1 MQGIDHRSA
10 MNEVEIK
17 DYLPADRAQVL
28 IEALPY
34 IQRFSERVVLI
45 KIGGSTLVDQTL
57 FDRLAED
64 VVLLHSVGIKPI
76 IVHGGGPQIG
86 HELRLAGK
94 ETSFIDGLRVT
105 DQETLKVV
113 SKVLKGQV
121 GRRIVDAI
129 ISLGGPAVSLSG
141 ETENLISVTP
151 VSKELGFVGK
161 ITDIAPHL
169 LNTLIEDGQ
178 IPVVSTLGIDDKGQ
192 SYNINAD
199 TAAGALAGALQ
210 VQKVIYLSDVPGLL
224 SDKDDVSTLI
234 SSITTLEVEGMVVS
248 KGVSDGMIP
257 KVNSCIDALRQGVGS
272 AHLLDGRIPHVV
284 LLELFTDE
292 GIGTMIVEED

>member
-1 MQGIDHRSA
+1 

-105 DQETLKVV
+105 DQETLKIV

-234 SSITTLEVEGMVVS
+234 SSITTLEVEEMVVS

>member
-10 MNEVEIK
+10 MNEVGIK
-17 DYLPADRAQVL
+17 DYLPGDRAQVL

-105 DQETLKVV
+105 DQETLKIV

-234 SSITTLEVEGMVVS
+234 SSITTLEVEGMIVS

-292 GIGTMIVEED
+292 GIGTMIVEEN

>member
-1 MQGIDHRSA
+1 
-10 MNEVEIK
+10 MNEVGIK

-86 HELRLAGK
+86 HELRLAGN

-105 DQETLKVV
+105 DQETLKIV

-248 KGVSDGMIP
+248 KGVSDGLIP

-284 LLELFTDE
+284 LLELFSDE

>member
-1 MQGIDHRSA
+1 
-10 MNEVEIK
+10 MNEVGIK

-141 ETENLISVTP
+141 ETANLISVTP

>member
-151 VSKELGFVGK
+151 ISKELGFVGK

>member
-1 MQGIDHRSA
+1 
-10 MNEVEIK
+10 MNEVGIK
-17 DYLPADRAQVL
+17 DYLPGDRAQVL

-105 DQETLKVV
+105 DQETLKIV

-224 SDKDDVSTLI
+224 SDKDDVSSLI
-234 SSITTLEVEGMVVS
+234 SSITTLEVEGMIVS

>member
-10 MNEVEIK
+10 MNEVGIK

-105 DQETLKVV
+105 DQETLKIV

-151 VSKELGFVGK
+151 ISKELGFVGK
-161 ITDIAPHL
+161 ITDIAPHS

>member
-1 MQGIDHRSA
+1 

-105 DQETLKVV
+105 DQETLKIV

-234 SSITTLEVEGMVVS
+234 SSITTLEVEGMIVS

-292 GIGTMIVEED
+292 GIGTMIVEEN

>member
-1 MQGIDHRSA
+1 
-10 MNEVEIK
+10 MNKVGIK

-105 DQETLKVV
+105 DQETLKIV

-121 GRRIVDAI
+121 GRRIVDSI

-151 VSKELGFVGK
+151 INKELGFVGK
-161 ITDIAPHL
+161 ITDIAPHS
-169 LNTLIEDGQ
+169 LNAIIEGGQ
-178 IPVVSTLGIDDKGQ
+178 IPVISTLGIDEKGQ

-199 TAAGALAGALQ
+199 TAAGAVASAMTATRLLMLTDVAG
-210 VQKVIYLSDVPGLL
+210 VK
-224 SDKDDVSTLI
+224 DKNGELI
-234 SSITTLEVEGMVVS
+234 THLPLIQHSS
-248 KGVSDGMIP
+248 
-257 KVNSCIDALRQGVGS
+257 
-272 AHLLDGRIPHVV
+272 
-284 LLELFTDE
+284 
-292 GIGTMIVEED
+292 

>member
-1 MQGIDHRSA
+1 

-105 DQETLKVV
+105 DQETLKIV

-234 SSITTLEVEGMVVS
+234 SSITTLEVEGMIVS

-272 AHLLDGRIPHVV
+272 DQVLDGRIPHVV

>member
-10 MNEVEIK
+10 MNEVGIK

-151 VSKELGFVGK
+151 ISKELGFVGK

-234 SSITTLEVEGMVVS
+234 SSITTLEVEGMVIS

>member
-1 MQGIDHRSA
+1 
-10 MNEVEIK
+10 MNEVGIK

-161 ITDIAPHL
+161 ITDIAPHS

-234 SSITTLEVEGMVVS
+234 SSITTLEVEEMVVS

>member
-151 VSKELGFVGK
+151 ISKELGFVGK
-161 ITDIAPHL
+161 ITDIAPHS

-234 SSITTLEVEGMVVS
+234 SSITTLEVEGMIVS

>member
-1 MQGIDHRSA
+1 
-10 MNEVEIK
+10 MNEVGIK

-34 IQRFSERVVLI
+34 IQRFSEKVVLI

-105 DQETLKVV
+105 DQETLKIV

-151 VSKELGFVGK
+151 ISKELGFVGK

-169 LNTLIEDGQ
+169 LNTLIEGGQ

>member
-1 MQGIDHRSA
+1 

-151 VSKELGFVGK
+151 ISKELGFVGK

-169 LNTLIEDGQ
+169 LNTLIEGGQ

-234 SSITTLEVEGMVVS
+234 SSITTLEVEGMIVS

>member
-1 MQGIDHRSA
+1 

-105 DQETLKVV
+105 DQETLKIV

-141 ETENLISVTP
+141 ETANLISVTP

-234 SSITTLEVEGMVVS
+234 SSITTLEVEGMIVS

>member
-1 MQGIDHRSA
+1 MD
-10 MNEVEIK
+10 EVGIK
-17 DYLPADRAQVL
+17 DYLPGDRAQVL

-105 DQETLKVV
+105 DQETLKIV

-234 SSITTLEVEGMVVS
+234 SSITTLEVEGMIVS

>member
-1 MQGIDHRSA
+1 
-10 MNEVEIK
+10 MNEVGIK

-45 KIGGSTLVDQTL
+45 KVGGSTLVDQTL

-105 DQETLKVV
+105 DQETLKIV

-234 SSITTLEVEGMVVS
+234 SSITTLEVEGMIVS

-292 GIGTMIVEED
+292 GIGTMILEED

>member
-10 MNEVEIK
+10 MNEVGIK

-105 DQETLKVV
+105 DQETLKIV

-151 VSKELGFVGK
+151 ISKELGFVGK
-161 ITDIAPHL
+161 ITDIAPHS

-234 SSITTLEVEGMVVS
+234 SSITTLEVEGMIVS

>member
-1 MQGIDHRSA
+1 

-105 DQETLKVV
+105 DQETLKIV

-234 SSITTLEVEGMVVS
+234 SSITILEVEGMIVS

>member
-105 DQETLKVV
+105 DQETLKIV

-141 ETENLISVTP
+141 ETANLISVTP

-192 SYNINAD
+192 SYNVNAD

-234 SSITTLEVEGMVVS
+234 SSITTLEVEGMIVS

>member
-1 MQGIDHRSA
+1 
-10 MNEVEIK
+10 MNEVGIK
-17 DYLPADRAQVL
+17 DYLPSDRAQVL

-105 DQETLKVV
+105 DQETLKIV

-129 ISLGGPAVSLSG
+129 TSLGGPAVSLSG

-151 VSKELGFVGK
+151 INKELGFVGK
-161 ITDIAPHL
+161 ITDIAPRL

-234 SSITTLEVEGMVVS
+234 SSITTSEVEGMVVS

-257 KVNSCIDALRQGVGS
+257 KVNSCIDALRQGVES

-284 LLELFTDE
+284 LPELFTDE

>member
-1 MQGIDHRSA
+1 
-10 MNEVEIK
+10 MNEVGIK
-17 DYLPADRAQVL
+17 DYLPGDRAQVL

-86 HELRLAGK
+86 HELRIAGK

-105 DQETLKVV
+105 DQETLKIV

-234 SSITTLEVEGMVVS
+234 SSITTLEVEGMIVS

>member
-34 IQRFSERVVLI
+34 IQRFSGSVVLI

-105 DQETLKVV
+105 DQETLKIV

-234 SSITTLEVEGMVVS
+234 SSITTVEVEGMIVS

>member
-1 MQGIDHRSA
+1 
-10 MNEVEIK
+10 MNEVGIK

-169 LNTLIEDGQ
+169 LNTLIEGGQ

-234 SSITTLEVEGMVVS
+234 SSITTLEVEEMVVS

>member
-1 MQGIDHRSA
+1 
-10 MNEVEIK
+10 MNEVGIK
-17 DYLPADRAQVL
+17 DYLPSDRAQVL

-151 VSKELGFVGK
+151 ISKELGFVGK

-234 SSITTLEVEGMVVS
+234 SSITTLEVEEMVVS

-257 KVNSCIDALRQGVGS
+257 KVNSCIDALRQGVES

>member
-1 MQGIDHRSA
+1 

-105 DQETLKVV
+105 DQETLKIV

-199 TAAGALAGALQ
+199 TAAGARAGALQ

-234 SSITTLEVEGMVVS
+234 SSITTLEVEGMIVS

>member
-1 MQGIDHRSA
+1 

-105 DQETLKVV
+105 DQETLKIV
-113 SKVLKGQV
+113 SRVLKGQV

-234 SSITTLEVEGMVVS
+234 SSITTLEVEGMIVS

>member
-1 MQGIDHRSA
+1 
-10 MNEVEIK
+10 MNEVGIK

-105 DQETLKVV
+105 DQETLKIV

-151 VSKELGFVGK
+151 ISKELGFVGK

-234 SSITTLEVEGMVVS
+234 SSITTLEVEEMVVS

-257 KVNSCIDALRQGVGS
+257 KVNSCIDALRQGVES

>member
-1 MQGIDHRSA
+1 
-10 MNEVEIK
+10 MNEVGIK

-151 VSKELGFVGK
+151 ISKELGFVGK

-210 VQKVIYLSDVPGLL
+210 VQKVIYLSEVPGLL

>member
-1 MQGIDHRSA
+1 
-10 MNEVEIK
+10 MNEVGIK
-17 DYLPADRAQVL
+17 DYLPGDRAQVL

-105 DQETLKVV
+105 DQETLKIV

-234 SSITTLEVEGMVVS
+234 SSITTLEVEGMIVS

-292 GIGTMIVEED
+292 GIGTMIVEEN

>member
-1 MQGIDHRSA
+1 MQGIDHRSD

-105 DQETLKVV
+105 DQETLKIV

-234 SSITTLEVEGMVVS
+234 SSITTLEVEGMIVS

>member
-1 MQGIDHRSA
+1 
-10 MNEVEIK
+10 MNEEGIK
-17 DYLPADRAQVL
+17 DYLPGDRAQVL

-105 DQETLKVV
+105 DQETLKIV

-234 SSITTLEVEGMVVS
+234 SSITTLEVEGMIVS

-292 GIGTMIVEED
+292 GIGTMIVEEN

>member
-10 MNEVEIK
+10 MNEVGIK

-105 DQETLKVV
+105 DQETLKIV

-234 SSITTLEVEGMVVS
+234 SSITTSEVEGMVVS

>member
-10 MNEVEIK
+10 MNEVGIK

-105 DQETLKVV
+105 DQETLKIV

-151 VSKELGFVGK
+151 ISKELGFVGK

-178 IPVVSTLGIDDKGQ
+178 IPVVSTLGIDGKGQ

-234 SSITTLEVEGMVVS
+234 SSITTLEVEGMILS

>member
-1 MQGIDHRSA
+1 
-10 MNEVEIK
+10 MNEVGIK
-17 DYLPADRAQVL
+17 DYLPGDRTQVL

-105 DQETLKVV
+105 DQETLKIV

-234 SSITTLEVEGMVVS
+234 SSITTLEVEGMIVS

>member
-10 MNEVEIK
+10 MNEVGIK

-113 SKVLKGQV
+113 SEVLKGQV

-151 VSKELGFVGK
+151 ISKELGFVGK

>member
-1 MQGIDHRSA
+1 MQGIDHRRA
-10 MNEVEIK
+10 MNEVGIK

-151 VSKELGFVGK
+151 ISKELGFVGK

-169 LNTLIEDGQ
+169 LNTLIEGGQ